1 MKPGVAIALLLVIVI
16 PAALF
21 VASAVRMNADS
32 RMVLAH
38 RLGEL
43 RQQTLQEVERDLL
56 AWLEGNARALDG
68 KLEQVPLTT
77 EALRELVRGAPRVRQ
92 ALRMGEQGERLFPP
106 RDRPHTGQEARFLVR
121 TEDLWRDH
129 GILYP
134 AAAEGRLPD
143 RGWYTW
149 YWGEE
154 MNLIRWLRREDGS
167 VLGVELEPARLA
179 ADAIGAISSD
189 APPGALLRIR
199 NEKGEVLYQW
209 GADETDPAA
218 PASAVRPLQAPLASW
233 RLEYVDAFG
242 RPEAVTPLWVI
253 AAVSLATLLMIA
265 LAGYLYRA
273 QRREMQIAGQRV
285 SFVNQVSHELKTPLT
300 NLRMYSELLE
310 RELPEED
317 GKPRRYLAVI
327 QSEAERLSRLI
338 SNVLS
343 FARSERSTLQ
353 ITTRP
358 TDIGDVV
365 RAVMA
370 SFRPALEQAGI
381 EVTLELPP
389 PEQAAL
395 DGDAIGQILNNLV
408 GNVEKYATG
417 GAYLGVAVRRAGDQ
431 LEIRVRDRG
440 PGIPAGR
447 EEQVFEPFFRVDN
460 RLSGA
465 AAGTG
470 IGLSVSR
477 ELARLHGG
485 DLRLETAPAGACFLL
500 AVHAPLAG
508 GAA

>member
-21 VASAVRMNADS
+21 VASAVQMNADS

-38 RLGEL
+38 RLAEL
-43 RQQTLQEVERDLL
+43 RQDALQGVQRDLQT
-56 AWLEGNARALDG
+56 WLDDSARALDE
-68 KLEQVPLTT
+68 KLQQVPLTT
-77 EALRELVRGAPRVRQ
+77 EALRQLVRTSPRVRQ
-92 ALRMGEQGERLFPP
+92 ALRMSEQGERLFPSP
-106 RDRPHTGQEARFLVR
+106 DQPNTEQEARFLAR
-121 TEDLWRDH
+121 TADLWRQQ

-134 AAAEGRLPD
+134 AAAEGSLPEA
-143 RGWYTW
+143 GWYTW

-154 MNLIRWLRREDGS
+154 MNLIRWRRREDGS

-179 ADAIGAISSD
+179 ADIIAASGNGAP
-189 APPGALLRIR
+189 AGALLRIR

-209 GADETDPAA
+209 GTDEPDLSA
-218 PASAVRPLQAPLASW
+218 PAVAVQPLQPPLASW
-233 RLEYVDAFG
+233 RLEYVDVAAPVG
-242 RPEAVTPLWVI
+242 AGTPPWVI
-253 AAVSLATLLMIA
+253 GAVSVATLLMIA

-310 RELPEED
+310 RELPEDEE
-317 GKPRRYLAVI
+317 KPRRYLAVI

-343 FARSERSTLQ
+343 FARSERSTLE

-358 TDIGDVV
+358 ADIGDVV
-365 RAVMA
+365 RAVVA

-381 EVTLELPP
+381 RVEMDLPSA
-389 PEQAAL
+389 EQAAI
-395 DGDAIGQILNNLV
+395 DADAIGQVLNNLL
-408 GNVEKYATG
+408 GNVEKYAAG
-417 GAYLGVAVRRAGDQ
+417 GGHVAIAVRRAGDA
-431 LEIRVRDRG
+431 LEVRVQDRG
-440 PGIPAGR
+440 PGVP
-447 EEQVFEPFFRVDN
+447 ETYQEQVFEAFYRVDN

-470 IGLSVSR
+470 IGLSVAR

-485 DLRLETAPAGACFLL
+485 DLRLEPVPEGACFLL
-500 AVHAPLAG
+500 TLHAPLI
-508 GAA
+508 GAAA